1 MYIDSSD
8 LDLDFDTKE
17 VEVSTSYE
25 PLPDGWYP
33 VNITKVEV
41 KPTKAGTG
49 KRLMVSCR
57 VTEGQHRGRSV
68 LCGLNVSNPN
78 PVAQEIGR
86 KQLRVLLQSVDLDG
100 ARDMSLLI
108 GKETLAQVVYKEAQG
123 GYPANNDI
131 KSFKALGTGASAPAA
146 AGAKKPS
153 FM

>member
-1 MYIDSSD
+1 MYSDLD

-25 PLPDGWYP
+25 PLPDGWYS

-57 VTEGQHRGRSV
+57 VTDGEHRGRSV
-68 LCGLNVSNPN
+68 LCGLNVANPN

-108 GKETLAQVVYKEAQG
+108 GKETLAQVVYKESQN
-123 GYPANNDI
+123 GYPASNDI
-131 KSFKALGTGASAPAA
+131 KSFKPSGAKTSAPVAS
-146 AGAKKPS
+146 GAKKPS